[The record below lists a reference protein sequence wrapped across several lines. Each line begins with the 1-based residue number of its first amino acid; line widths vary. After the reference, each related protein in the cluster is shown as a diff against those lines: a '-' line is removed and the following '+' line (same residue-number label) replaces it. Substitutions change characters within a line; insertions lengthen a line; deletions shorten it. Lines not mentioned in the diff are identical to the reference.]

1 MDRLYPIR
9 QICVK
14 QQTFANVIMI
24 IQYINKFEQLD
35 ALCQQINQQSW
46 IALDTEFLREKTY
59 YPKFCLLQIAT
70 PEWVVCVDPIAIDDL
85 TPLFD
90 AIYNPAIVKVL
101 HACRQDLEIFYQ
113 ITGKVASP
121 IFDTQIAA
129 PLLGFQENPGYAML
143 VSSFLNINL
152 SKAHTRTD
160 WSERPLSED
169 QIQYAAD
176 DVIYLCKIYSL
187 MCEQLQK
194 LGRLDWL
201 NSDFD
206 LLKNPELYQLTPE
219 NAWLKIRGKN
229 KLTGKQLSIIQ
240 ALTEWR
246 ERTAQQE
253 NKPRNW
259 LLQDELLL
267 EFAKL
272 QPVTLVELAKIRNIS
287 ERTVSRYGKMIC
299 ELIEQARQRP
309 PKPLLEK
316 DRPVKKTQQH
326 EAVLDVLSSVVRIRA
341 EENSL
346 NPIILATRKDL
357 EELLFGEEASLL
369 LQGWRYNMA
378 GRELQ
383 GLLNGEY
390 SLIVKPDTVVVIKI

>member
-1 MDRLYPIR
+1 M
-9 QICVK
+9 
-14 QQTFANVIMI
+14 T
-24 IQYINKFEQLD
+24 IQYINHPEQLD
-35 ALCQQINQQSW
+35 ALCLKISQEPW

-59 YPKFCLLQIAT
+59 YPKFCLLQIAA
-70 PEWVVCVDPIAIDDL
+70 PDWVACVDPIAIGDL
-85 TPLFD
+85 GRLFE
-90 AIYNPAIVKVL
+90 AIYNPKIVKVL

-113 ITGKVASP
+113 ITGQIPGP

-152 SKAHTRTD
+152 NKAHTRTD

-176 DVIYLCKIYSL
+176 DVIYLCKIYTM
-187 MCEQLQK
+187 MCSQLEK
-194 LGRLDWL
+194 LGRRDWL
-201 NSDFD
+201 DSDFE
-206 LLKNPELYQLTPE
+206 LLNNPELYQMPPE
-219 NAWLKIRGKN
+219 NAWLRIRGKN
-229 KLTGKQLSIIQ
+229 KLTGKQLSIMQ
-240 ALTEWR
+240 TLTEWR

-259 LLQDELLL
+259 LLQDDFLL
-267 EFAKL
+267 ELAKL
-272 QPVTLVELAKIRNIS
+272 QPVTLGELAKIRNIS
-287 ERTVSRYGKMIC
+287 ERTVSRYGKVLCEMIAT
-299 ELIEQARQRP
+299 ARERP
-309 PKPLLEK
+309 PKPLNEK
-316 DRPVKKTQQH
+316 ERSVKKTQQH

-346 NPIILATRKDL
+346 NPVILATRKDL
-357 EELLFGEEASLL
+357 EALLFGEEECLL

-383 GLLNGEY
+383 GLLKGEY
-390 SLIVKPDTVVVIKI
+390 TLIVKPDTVVISKIEQGMG